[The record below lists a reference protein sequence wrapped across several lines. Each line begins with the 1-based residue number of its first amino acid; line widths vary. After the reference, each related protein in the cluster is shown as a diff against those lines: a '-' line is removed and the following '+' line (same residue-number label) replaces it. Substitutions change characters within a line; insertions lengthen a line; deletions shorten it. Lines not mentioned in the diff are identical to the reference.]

1 MKSVITA
8 VLILGL
14 IMLSCK
20 KDVQN
25 DLSSNTDTLSMSDS
39 MNTNSTA
46 MPVDTIQNSGSNISS
61 SGNDSMNNDTSDSTG
76 TIRR

>member
-1 MKSVITA
+1 
-8 VLILGL
+8 
-14 IMLSCK
+14 
-20 KDVQN
+20 
-25 DLSSNTDTLSMSDS
+25 MSDS